1 MQTTKP
7 IWKRNLYV
15 LSIAVFIAGIAFSE
29 IMPFLPLYVDTLGHF
44 THQELNFWSGLI
56 FSSVFVVSAIVSPW
70 WGKLA
75 DKKGRKLMTLRAALG
90 MAIVLGCMGLV
101 TNVWQ
106 LLALRF
112 TQGFFAGFVSNANA
126 LIATETPK
134 ENSGQAL
141 GTMASAFTAGNLL
154 GPFIGG
160 SLASIFSY
168 RVTFFITGLLLFIA
182 FLLSLFFVH
191 EEGFKPITSKKL
203 ANSKGVINS
212 LTSPAMIFGLLL
224 TTLII
229 QAANNSINPIVSLY
243 VRQLM
248 HNQGNVV
255 FTSGV
260 VAALPGIA
268 TFLAA
273 SRFGALGDR
282 IGTHKIII
290 GGFIGASILFFLTAF
305 VTQVWQL
312 GILRFLIGFTDACL
326 FPQVQ
331 TMLTKN
337 TPVAVTG
344 RIFSWNQS
352 AMYLGN
358 IVGPMLGSTISG
370 LFNYNMVFIV
380 TTGIVLFNLL
390 MFKLN
395 VLRNLQ

>member
-380 TTGIVLFNLL
+380 TSGIVLFNLL

>member
-112 TQGFFAGFVSNANA
+112 TQGFFAGFVSNANV
-126 LIATETPK
+126 LITTETPK

-160 SLASIFSY
+160 SLVSIFSY

-380 TTGIVLFNLL
+380 TSGIVLFNLL
-390 MFKLN
+390 IFKLN

>member
-380 TTGIVLFNLL
+380 TSEIVLFNLL

>member
-44 THQELNFWSGLI
+44 THQKLNFWSGLI

-344 RIFSWNQS
+344 RIFFWNQS

>member
-44 THQELNFWSGLI
+44 THQKLNFWSGLI